1 MMSRPGLSAHRR
13 WSRSGAI
20 TLGLVITAMTLAS
33 AAVPAAAAPRPTA
46 DCTATAGVIVA
57 VDFTHWGGPLL
68 RSCGTTPAT
77 GYSLINQGG
86 WHTAGTEHDGP
97 GFICRIGYG
106 GYRGGV
112 EYPTPAQESCVLT
125 PPATAYWTYWQA
137 GPGQDTWTY
146 SEAGAMTYHPRPG
159 SVSLWV
165 FGGTN
170 LGGTAGSAMPPVTPD
185 TLRAPHRAGP
195 AQPGTVQAGTA
206 GGSTAGGGGPA
217 IVNAAPVA
225 ASTSLGH
232 GSPVPAI
239 IALAIVLTLA
249 GAAIAA
255 VRRRRREQ
263 SWQ

>member
-1 MMSRPGLSAHRR
+1 MMSRPGQVEPRRRRRSA
-13 WSRSGAI
+13 AI
-20 TLGLVITAMTLAS
+20 AIGLLITTMTIAS

-46 DCTATAGVIVA
+46 DCSATAGVIVA
-57 VDFTHWGGPLL
+57 VDFSHWGGPLL
-68 RSCGTTPAT
+68 RSCSTTPTT

-146 SEAGAMTYHPRPG
+146 SQAGAMTYRPKPG

-170 LGGTAGSAMPPVTPD
+170 LSGTAGSAIPPVTPD
-185 TLRAPHRAGP
+185 TLRAGR
-195 AQPGTVQAGTA
+195 
-206 GGSTAGGGGPA
+206 PA

-225 ASTSLGH
+225 ASTSSSH
-232 GSPVPAI
+232 GSATPAM
-239 IALAIVLTLA
+239 IALAIVLILGGA
-249 GAAIAA
+249 GIAA
-255 VRRRRREQ
+255 VRRRRPREQ
-263 SWQ
+263 PWR

>member
-1 MMSRPGLSAHRR
+1 MMNRPGQSAHRR
-13 WSRSGAI
+13 WARSGAI
-20 TLGLVITAMTLAS
+20 TLGLVITAMTLVS

-57 VDFTHWGGPLL
+57 VDFSHWGGPLL

-185 TLRAPHRAGP
+185 TLRAPHRAGT
-195 AQPGTVQAGTA
+195 AQPGTATA
-206 GGSTAGGGGPA
+206 PSPA

-225 ASTSLGH
+225 ASTSSGH
-232 GSPVPAI
+232 GSPGPAI
-239 IALAIVLTLA
+239 IGLSMVLVLA
-249 GAAIAA
+249 GAGIVA
-255 VRRRRREQ
+255 VRRRPREQ

>member
-1 MMSRPGLSAHRR
+1 MVSRPAQFAPRR
-13 WSRSGAI
+13 RSRSAAVA
-20 TLGLVITAMTLAS
+20 LGLVITTMSVAS

-46 DCTATAGVIVA
+46 DCTATVGVIVA
-57 VDFTHWGGPLL
+57 VDFSHWGGPLL
-68 RSCGTTPAT
+68 RSCGTTPTT

-146 SEAGAMTYHPRPG
+146 SQAGAMTYHPKPG

-170 LGGTAGSAMPPVTPD
+170 LSGTAGSAIPPVTPD
-185 TLRAPHRAGP
+185 TLRAGA
-195 AQPGTVQAGTA
+195 
-206 GGSTAGGGGPA
+206 PA

-225 ASTSLGH
+225 ASASYGH
-232 GSPVPAI
+232 GSPGPAI
-239 IALAIVLTLA
+239 IGLLIVLILA
-249 GAAIAA
+249 GAGIVA
-255 VRRRRREQ
+255 VRRRRPQER

>member
-1 MMSRPGLSAHRR
+1 MVSRPAQFAPRR
-13 WSRSGAI
+13 RSRFAAI
-20 TLGLVITAMTLAS
+20 AVGLVIITMSVAS
-33 AAVPAAAAPRPTA
+33 AAVPAAAAPRPTP
-46 DCTATAGVIVA
+46 DCTDTAGVIVA
-57 VDFTHWGGPLL
+57 VDFSHWGGPLL
-68 RSCGTTPAT
+68 RSCGTTPTT

-146 SEAGAMTYHPRPG
+146 SQAGAMTYHPKPG

-170 LGGTAGSAMPPVTPD
+170 LSGTAGSAMPPVTPN
-185 TLRAPHRAGP
+185 TLRAPH
-195 AQPGTVQAGTA
+195 PGGTAQAGTGPA
-206 GGSTAGGGGPA
+206 GASTAARPA
-217 IVNAAPVA
+217 IVNAAPMA
-225 ASTSLGH
+225 ASASYSH
-232 GSPVPAI
+232 GSPGPAI
-239 IALAIVLTLA
+239 IGISIVLILA
-249 GAAIAA
+249 GAGIVA
-255 VRRRRREQ
+255 VRRRRPRER